1 MKPVVLNVRSRAI
14 SHQAH
19 FRNVTSNCSVHPN
32 LAQNERW
39 ELKIKI
45 SLEPLGIFNNVG
57 VYFYIFMEILGIQND
72 LG

>member
-1 MKPVVLNVRSRAI
+1 MKPVVLTFKSGAT
-14 SHQAH
+14 SHEAN
-19 FRNVTSNCSVHPN
+19 FRNVTPNCSVYPN

-45 SLEPLGIFNNVG
+45 SLEPLGIFIYVG
-57 VYFYIFMEILGIQND
+57 VYFYIFMDILGIQHD